1 MSDHIL
7 RFEQGGRVA
16 SVLLPFRLE
25 QRLDEWAVV
34 RRAMLRGPAP
44 GFTRDEWAY
53 LVGFLDAAVLN
64 RPFVHAFGRPSKAS
78 IGIGALYR
86 PRGGLAIWLPNNAS
100 LLGPLVL
107 VLASLAGVSVRGKS
121 GSRADDLASAFV
133 DFCGQCLPECA
144 LRRYFEDD
152 VEISQFGRDD
162 PRNAEMS
169 RWAASRMVFGS
180 DDAAQA
186 VCALPHRP
194 ECRTFAFGDHRS
206 EAWVDP
212 ALMGDAETLILG
224 RVFAI
229 YGRAG
234 CTSPSRVVLID
245 GMLEDARA
253 LCLRILS
260 MWDRVMPQQPG
271 ANIASEC
278 VMAQQFARASGV
290 SGGAWLASRNSALL
304 VADELGGVPVPG
316 MNVLPIV
323 SGSIEEALA
332 AIPTNIQTVGY
343 VLPGTRAEELRI
355 RIASTA
361 VKRVVPLAQM
371 HHFGPV
377 WDGYSFWKDL
387 FEEVELG

>member
-7 RFEQGGRVA
+7 QFEQGRRVA
-16 SVLLPFRLE
+16 SVFLPFRLE
-25 QRLDEWAVV
+25 RRLDEWAVV
-34 RRAMLRGPAP
+34 RRAMLRGPAS

-53 LVGFLDAAVLN
+53 LVGFLDASVLN
-64 RPFVHAFGRPSKAS
+64 RPFEHAFGLRSSAS
-78 IGIGALYR
+78 SGIGALYR

-100 LLGPLVL
+100 LLGPLV
-107 VLASLAGVSVRGKS
+107 VVMASLAGVPVRGKS

-133 DFCGQCLPECA
+133 DFCRRSLPECE
-144 LRRYFEDD
+144 LRRYFETD

-162 PRNAEMS
+162 PRNVEMS

-180 DDAAQA
+180 DEAAQA

-206 EAWVDP
+206 EAWLDP

-234 CTSPSRVVLID
+234 CTSPSRVVLVGGTID
-245 GMLEDARA
+245 DARE
-253 LCLRILS
+253 LCLRLLA
-260 MWDRVMPQQPG
+260 MWDRVMPQPPG

-278 VMAQQFARASGV
+278 VMAQQFARASGG

-304 VADELGGVPVPG
+304 IADEMGGAPVPG

-323 SGSIEEALA
+323 SGSIDEALA
-332 AIPTNIQTVGY
+332 SMPTNIQTVGY
-343 VLPGTRAEELRI
+343 VLPGTLVEEARI
-355 RIASTA
+355 RIASTLI
-361 VKRVVPLAQM
+361 KRMVPLAQM